1 MSRHYGETP
10 PPPHLAPYIE
20 AFWHSSSDS
29 PVDRLP
35 IHPDGCMDILANLAG
50 ELTLIGAMPR
60 TEFFSSPG
68 PITITGIR
76 FHPGML
82 PSLLPIDA
90 AEWTGGRCPLP
101 AFDLE
106 RITPKPLSPV
116 QKALAFLRHHHGNV
130 DLDWLADQSA
140 LSTRQF
146 RRHSLRLTGLSPKH
160 LARILRLRLALQL
173 HEGHPKWAWTRIAQD
188 AGYFDQAHLIRDHRD
203 LTGFTPTAM
212 SDLSNETPTAPVRL

>member
-20 AFWHSSSDS
+20 AFWHSSSDG

-35 IHPDGCMDILANLAG
+35 IHPDGCMDILANPAG
-50 ELTLIGAMPR
+50 ELTLIGAMPK
-60 TEFFSSPG
+60 TAFFSSPG

-82 PSLLPIDA
+82 PSLLPMDA
-90 AEWTGGRCPLP
+90 AEWTGGRGQL
-101 AFDLE
+101 AHFDLA
-106 RITPKPLSPV
+106 RITPKALTPA
-116 QKALAFLRHHHGNV
+116 QKAIAHLTRHHGNV

-160 LARILRLRLALQL
+160 LARILRLRYAQQL
-173 HEGHPKWAWTRIAQD
+173 HHAHPNYPWTRIALD
-188 AGYFDQAHLIRDHRD
+188 AGYFDQAHFIRDHRD

-212 SDLSNETPTAPVRL
+212 SDLSNESTTAPR